1 MTSTA
6 RIKPTSITGVLG
18 VLVKRFSRKLLGDVP
33 EPLGIYF
40 HNRPVLKTFLA
51 VSGKAQKWSA
61 CDENLK
67 SFAHLAVAAQVG
79 CSWCLDFGY
88 FHAHNEGLD
97 EHKASQVPV
106 WRASDV
112 FTPLEREVLEFAE
125 AMTAT
130 PPTVTD
136 DQFAGLLQQLGEAA
150 MVELTTQ
157 VALANLYTR
166 SNVAMGIE
174 SQGFSSA
181 CRFELARPDVASQ
194 R

>member
-1 MTSTA
+1 MGLAYRILGERFNNLTPESRLDTSLRSFHDLLA
-6 RIKPTSITGVLG
+6 RVL
-18 VLVKRFSRKLLGDVP
+18 
-33 EPLGIYF
+33 
-40 HNRPVLKTFLA
+40 
-51 VSGKAQKWSA
+51 SA

-67 SFAHLAVAAQVG
+67 SFAHMAVSAQVG

-97 EHKASQVPV
+97 ERKASQVPV
-106 WRASDV
+106 WRTSKV
-112 FTPLEREVLEFAE
+112 FTPLEREVMGFAE

-136 DQFAGLLQQLGEAA
+136 EQFAGLLQQIGEPA
-150 MVELTTQ
+150 MVELTTHI
-157 VALANLYTR
+157 ALANLYTR

-174 SQGFSSA
+174 SQGFSA
-181 CRFELARPDVASQ
+181 VCEFELAGRDVAS

>member
-6 RIKPTSITGVLG
+6 RIQPAPVSGVFG
-18 VLVKRFSRKLLGDVP
+18 AVVRRFSRKLLGEVP
-33 EPLGIYF
+33 EPIGVYF

-51 VSGKAQKWSA
+51 VSSRAQKWTA
-61 CDENLK
+61 CDEDLK
-67 SFAHLAVAAQVG
+67 SFAHMAVAAQVG

-88 FHAHNEGLD
+88 FHAHNQGLD
-97 EHKASQVPV
+97 ERKASQVPV
-106 WRASDV
+106 WRTSEA
-112 FTPLEREVLEFAE
+112 FTPLERDVMEFAE

-136 DQFAGLLQQLGEAA
+136 EQFARLLDQLGEAA

-181 CRFELARPDVASQ
+181 CAFELARKDVAS